1 VTQEPAIRL
10 RDCNVSGAGPEVQLQ
25 VTTNC
30 LPALAFADQ
39 ELSQT
44 AKDGLARAHV
54 LLPKPPEGHGAD
66 RALPDHVPG
75 PGPDP
80 GGSQLETAQ
89 RLEGASCSVCEG
101 ATS

>member
-1 VTQEPAIRL
+1 MHRTVSGRDASYLAPPIRL

-54 LLPKPPEGHGAD
+54 LLPKPPEAPLDRIDGALHCIG
-66 RALPDHVPG
+66 A
-75 PGPDP
+75 
-80 GGSQLETAQ
+80 GSVQGI
-89 RLEGASCSVCEG
+89 LEGLKAN
-101 ATS
+101 